1 MKRSFWSCYIFVKNI
16 VLEAHLVLRA
26 CAGKTKISLDQYS
39 LAKLNTKTTIQHL
52 SSFFFK
58 QNMILW
64 QILKVRK
71 QPETT
76 RLKSIF
82 FFILVYL
89 PIFKQIWYTFQCK
102 WKSTMLFDIFDIYV
116 FKDSIK

>member
-26 CAGKTKISLDQYS
+26 CAGKPKISLDQCS

-58 QNMILW
+58 QNMIF
-64 QILKVRK
+64 VTNSES
-71 QPETT
+71 PETT
-76 RLKSIF
+76 PNNQIKKYIFLYFSIF
-82 FFILVYL
+82 AYF
-89 PIFKQIWYTFQCK
+89 
-102 WKSTMLFDIFDIYV
+102 
-116 FKDSIK
+116 